1 MIVKGVQMSFTLI
14 VYHIIAQI
22 EFVLAFSL
30 FRASGLIA
38 MQGNHKS
45 ESKEITQIVVKAV

>member
-1 MIVKGVQMSFTLI
+1 MSSTLI

-45 ESKEITQIVVKAV
+45 ESKEITERVVKEV